1 MKAQFLRGIKKDHG
15 GFVKRVEEFVMPS
28 FKLANDQVEE
38 IPAVSNEPY
47 ELLKQMSLLVD
58 KKIFDAQIAAGEM
71 LAGINDE
78 ITALKKGKAL

>member
-1 MKAQFLRGIKKDHG
+1 MKGFKKDRG
-15 GFVKRVEEFVMPS
+15 GFVKRVKRVEEFVMPF
-28 FKLANDQVEE
+28 FKLANDRVQE
-38 IPAVSNEPY
+38 IPAVSNEPS